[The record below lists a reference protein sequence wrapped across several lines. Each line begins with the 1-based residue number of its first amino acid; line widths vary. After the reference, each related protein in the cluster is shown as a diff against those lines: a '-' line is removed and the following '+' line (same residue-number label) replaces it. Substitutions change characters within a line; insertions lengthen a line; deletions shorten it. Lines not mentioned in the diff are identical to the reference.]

1 MDDCAQDL
9 RRRRNRGG
17 GRARPDGL
25 LIDAAVPARATS
37 LEARRPSHKDA
48 PLRRT
53 WRDRR
58 NKTRASSDEL
68 WAKYE
73 TKNTYQSGGARRRPA
88 RSRSPSTRG
97 PRQPRARQGD
107 RRFGASARRVPEP
120 RQFQARPSTARRAAA
135 PRPAQRVVGAAPVST
150 RPCRP
155 AAAPALRA
163 SKTGTSSCSRCRCVR
178 RGLVAD
184 ASLDITA
191 LSWPRPRTHTPH
203 SLSPPRLPSSSCSL
217 PTHVLLAGTQR
228 PSRRRPRPRQCRRR
242 SPRNRNNPCGNNQCV
257 GCTRR
262 FFTKSFL
269 GDDVAVLAP
278 SSGDEPAS
286 PRHRA
291 GVASMASRTKRGFS
305 TKAP

>member
-1 MDDCAQDL
+1 MRQA
-9 RRRRNRGG
+9 RRSFDRRGG
-17 GRARPDGL
+17 ACPCNVSGGSAP
-25 LIDAAVPARATS
+25 VPQ
-37 LEARRPSHKDA
+37 
-48 PLRRT
+48 RRT
-53 WRDRR
+53 AAQRALREHR
-58 NKTRASSDEL
+58 SKTRASSGEL

-73 TKNTYQSGGARRRPA
+73 TEDTYQSGGARRRPA
-88 RSRSPSTRG
+88 RSRSPSARG
-97 PRQPRARQGD
+97 PLKQRARQGD
-107 RRFGASARRVPEP
+107 RRFDASARRVPEP

-135 PRPAQRVVGAAPVST
+135 PRPAQRVVGAAPVSST

-291 GVASMASRTKRGFS
+291 GVASMAFLH
-305 TKAP
+305 

>member
-1 MDDCAQDL
+1 MKQKTL
-9 RRRRNRGG
+9 
-17 GRARPDGL
+17 
-25 LIDAAVPARATS
+25 
-37 LEARRPSHKDA
+37 
-48 PLRRT
+48 
-53 WRDRR
+53 
-58 NKTRASSDEL
+58 TRAAGRD
-68 WAKYE
+68 
-73 TKNTYQSGGARRRPA
+73 GARREAVHHRREA
-88 RSRSPSTRG
+88 HGSRVRVKAT
-97 PRQPRARQGD
+97 
-107 RRFGASARRVPEP
+107 GASPRRVPEP

-242 SPRNRNNPCGNNQCV
+242 SPRNRNNPCGNNQCI

-262 FFTKSFL
+262 FFTKSCL
-269 GDDVAVLAP
+269 GDGVAVLAP

-291 GVASMASRTKRGFS
+291 GVASMASRSTRRFS
-305 TKAP
+305 PSVP